1 MVHDKK
7 ERSQG
12 GTVFGEGRKQV
23 VYYKEKDTS
32 RSHSAWWVKQVVNDK
47 RERRQESTVL
57 GEGSRWNMTT
67 ERNIKEAQ

>member
-1 MVHDKK
+1 M
-7 ERSQG
+7 
-12 GTVFGEGRKQV
+12 